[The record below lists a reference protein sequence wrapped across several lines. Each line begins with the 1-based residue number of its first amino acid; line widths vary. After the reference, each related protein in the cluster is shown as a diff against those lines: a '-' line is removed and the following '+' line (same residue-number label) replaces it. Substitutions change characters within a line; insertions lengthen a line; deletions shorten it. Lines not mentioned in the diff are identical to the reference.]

1 MGSHSSKA
9 AKGDVMAQDAAA
21 AADASPS
28 KANGQENG
36 HVKING
42 DVSPKADGE
51 ATPLNGNGSAELVKE
66 EAKLEAGSGDAIEPA
81 PVTEGAEAKPADGA
95 TDAAAAPKE
104 TPKKKKKFSFKKS
117 FKLSGISFRKTKKEA
132 GDASAVSSPS
142 EEQGKAEA
150 KGEENLACA
159 AGESEQEV
167 ATKEESPEEK
177 PAAPVE
183 PAVTAAAPEGQQ
195 EAESKREEVAS
206 EGPEEEEKQ
215 QQPPPSESQEDTKPG
230 ETSKPAEAEP
240 SPAPAEQKEE

>member
-9 AKGDVMAQDAAA
+9 AKGDAIGQQHPVEAAA
-21 AADASPS
+21 AGAASPS

-36 HVKING
+36 HVKVNG

-51 ATPLNGNGSAELVKE
+51 AAPLNGNGSAEPVKE
-66 EAKLEAGSGDAIEPA
+66 EPKTETGSGDAIEPA
-81 PVTEGAEAKPADGA
+81 PVAEGADAKPE
-95 TDAAAAPKE
+95 AAAAGATKE

-150 KGEENLACA
+150 KGEDNAACA
-159 AGESEQEV
+159 VAETGAAS
-167 ATKEESPEEK
+167 ATKEEASEEQ
-177 PAAPVE
+177 AVAPVE
-183 PAVTAAAPEGQQ
+183 APPAVEAPQ
-195 EAESKREEVAS
+195 EVEAPREES
-206 EGPEEEEKQ
+206 NPEQGPVEEKQ
-215 QQPPPSESQEDTKPG
+215 QPGEEQEDRKPD

-240 SPAPAEQKEE
+240 SPAPGLPEAKEE